1 MRSIDRR
8 LLLRALGACGGLT
21 LLSRSSQ
28 SRERGD
34 DPQKSLVLVQLSGG
48 NDGLS
53 TVVPHGDDNYHR
65 ERKTTRYR
73 ASEVLTIDGYRG
85 FHPALKR
92 MHARMKEGG
101 LAVIEGVGYA
111 NPNRSHFKSLDVWHT
126 ADRDGRSSG
135 EGWVGRLC
143 EAAFGAEALP
153 ERVVHVGSTAP
164 YSLYSTRHPA
174 LSFALPRNYR
184 WLENE
189 KELARMSDVS
199 RDATDESSTRRS
211 RLDRLRRVMRD
222 AHASSRQ
229 VRSAV
234 ASYRPK
240 TEYPSD
246 VFGDSL
252 RTVAALIHSD
262 LGTRILSVELGGFD
276 THVDQKNRHDR
287 LMRTLDASLVPF
299 LEDLEMSESGRETLV
314 LVFSEFGR
322 RVAENASKGT
332 DHGCAS
338 LMLAAGSQVKG
349 GLYGEHPS
357 LSELDEGDLIFTT
370 DFRSVYATAIRS
382 VFGIDPGRAL
392 GSDYPTLGFV

>member
-21 LLSRSSQ
+21 LLSRWSQ

-65 ERKTTRYR
+65 KRKTTRYR

-314 LVFSEFGR
+314 LVFSEFGLPRMLR
-322 RVAENASKGT
+322 R
-332 DHGCAS
+332 
-338 LMLAAGSQVKG
+338 
-349 GLYGEHPS
+349 
-357 LSELDEGDLIFTT
+357 
-370 DFRSVYATAIRS
+370 
-382 VFGIDPGRAL
+382 GRITGAQA
-392 GSDYPTLGFV
+392 